1 MPQDRRGP
9 GRRTARRE
17 AQRRWRPRRQGPPPR
32 LARPRE
38 ASGGARGASSR
49 SSEESCRGPR
59 PCPPRVPPQHLVAA
73 SAWSWWNSAAAGG
86 KRSSRVRPRPR
97 RYELAGPRAGLKPP
111 RRRLGA
117 VGVDRVGV
125 LGSTL
130 GPEDLL
136 RTRPGPRARHALPG
150 MGDHGRGY
158 GGLGEGAGVQRQ
170 ESGVRSRWGCLG
182 PARPPSSEAC
192 QPGRLAAA
200 WVSAAFWGA
209 VPWAHRLS
217 CSGSGPQRT
226 GRSSPSVTA
235 GPAGHSLALHGFRHP
250 RAAAT

>member
-17 AQRRWRPRRQGPPPR
+17 AQGRRRQGPPPR

-117 VGVDRVGV
+117 VGVDRIGV

-136 RTRPGPRARHALPG
+136 RTRPGTRARHALPG
-150 MGDHGRGY
+150 VGTVGSAKGPASSGKSPGSAP
-158 GGLGEGAGVQRQ
+158 GGAAWDLLGPPAVKRVSQGGSPQPGCPRLSGVQ
-170 ESGVRSRWGCLG
+170 SR
-182 PARPPSSEAC
+182 
-192 QPGRLAAA
+192 
-200 WVSAAFWGA
+200 
-209 VPWAHRLS
+209 
-217 CSGSGPQRT
+217 
-226 GRSSPSVTA
+226 
-235 GPAGHSLALHGFRHP
+235 GH
-250 RAAAT
+250 TD